1 MTDTM
6 LTVMVCTAVGAW
18 VALGVLVVLEYYS
31 HKWYKQGMADAGDF
45 ISDVSTD
52 IDAL

>member
-1 MTDTM
+1 M

-31 HKWYKQGMADAGDF
+31 AKWYKQGMADAGEF
-45 ISDVSTD
+45 ISEVSTD